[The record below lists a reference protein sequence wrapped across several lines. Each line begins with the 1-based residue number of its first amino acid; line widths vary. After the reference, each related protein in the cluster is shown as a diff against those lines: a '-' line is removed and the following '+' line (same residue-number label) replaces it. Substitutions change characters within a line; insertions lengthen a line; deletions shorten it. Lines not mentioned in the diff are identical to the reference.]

1 MRAGGVATNRSGT
14 AAWLIG
20 HGIALAALAGALWS
34 HPAAAD
40 GLPAQGEVVTTPL
53 DLLGKRIPLPP
64 GDWKVVSAGYGQV
77 TGPDPG
83 PYGAIGGVLLLR
95 AAPDSDHA
103 FLMIHTNALPV
114 RGGWGQPEECAADDA
129 LFQSAP
135 EPRDL
140 HNACTFIVVRDVGRV
155 IEAGAPALAGNRSAA
170 GLLPSWALEAGYR
183 VSDRRDFVDV
193 RYGVAPA
200 DPDPDGW
207 FEPPSSLDEIHRAL
221 VTRLAAWAQGAR
233 AATSAALRAPRDQ
246 THDLP
251 PPPLDAAA
259 GKSAAPAPAED
270 ISTLRLAFYKTATLR
285 IASTTAA
292 FIIASALA
300 GDLYTGLVVTAWQA
314 ATHSA
319 LYFANELAWEWS
331 SAPPPT
337 SFVAVPQAPAI
348 AAAPPPAAAPSA
360 WTVDGKQVPL
370 PPGDWTLLA
379 QQQDDRAT
387 GTILA
392 RRDGRTLLGLAVI
405 YSNPRPTTGIVG
417 TTKECVRSDIY
428 FSVIRYDTAL
438 DGFCAYAKAVAAD
451 WTNATGLWGGAAPRL
466 VAEGVDLPPV
476 LMMVGARA
484 RTRENFLDVRY
495 YFPADPAS
503 LAQSLPDQG
512 LSPSRLAESPVLRE
526 RAAAL
531 QAWADLLQEPL
542 EQGLRGRLSSGAAVL
557 PWPWQTEA
565 VAASLARQV
574 QQPLRDLAAAGAID
588 PLALK
593 RQLALADAALVERER
608 QRWSLLWRSAYKVG
622 TYRVL
627 GYVDA
632 VAVSWL
638 VTASANQG
646 FAYATINAVVQP
658 ILAYANEL
666 GWAAMGIGRPPAAL
680 LPVEFPEIGRD
691 RL

>member
-1 MRAGGVATNRSGT
+1 MRLISG
-14 AAWLIG
+14 A
-20 HGIALAALAGALWS
+20 IALATLAGALWW
-34 HPAAAD
+34 HPAAAG
-40 GLPAQGEVVTTPL
+40 GLPAEGEVVTTPL

-64 GDWKVVSAGYGQV
+64 GDWKVASAGYGQA

-95 AAPDSDHA
+95 ATPDPDHA
-103 FLMIHTNALPV
+103 FLMIHTNALAV

-129 LFQSAP
+129 LFQNVP
-135 EPRDL
+135 ETRDL

-155 IEAGAPALAGNRSAA
+155 VEAGAPALAGNRAAA
-170 GLLPSWALEAGYR
+170 GQLPSWALEVGYR

-193 RYGVAPA
+193 RYGVSPA
-200 DPDPDGW
+200 VPDPDGW
-207 FEPPSSLDEIHRAL
+207 FEPASSLDDAHRA
-221 VTRLAAWAQGAR
+221 VLAALADWAQRAR
-233 AATSAALRAPRDQ
+233 AATSAALRAPQDRVKALQ
-246 THDLP
+246 P
-251 PPPLDAAA
+251 PPTGAAPA
-259 GKSAAPAPAED
+259 TSAEPAPAED
-270 ISTLRLAFYKTATLR
+270 ISTLRLAFYKTVTLR
-285 IASTTAA
+285 VAATAA
-292 FIIASALA
+292 AFVIASALA
-300 GDLYTGLVVTAWQA
+300 GDLYTGFVVTAWQT
-314 ATHSA
+314 ATHGA

-331 SAPPPT
+331 PPQPPT
-337 SFVAVPQAPAI
+337 SFVAGQSIPG
-348 AAAPPPAAAPSA
+348 AAARPPAAAPSA

-379 QQQDDRAT
+379 QKQDDLAT

-405 YSNPRPTTGIVG
+405 YSNPRPTTAIVG
-417 TTKECVRSDIY
+417 TTKECGRGDIY
-428 FSVIRYDTAL
+428 FSVIRYDTPL
-438 DGFCAYAKAVAAD
+438 DGFCAYGKPVAPD
-451 WTNATGLWGGAAPRL
+451 WTNAIGLWGGAAPRL

-476 LMMVGARA
+476 LMMVGARV

-503 LAQSLPDQG
+503 LALSLPDQG
-512 LSPSRLAESPVLRE
+512 LAPSRLAESPVLRE

-531 QAWADLLQEPL
+531 QAWADLVQEPL
-542 EQGLRGRLSSGAAVL
+542 EQGLRGRLSAAAATL

-565 VAASLARQV
+565 VAASLAQQV
-574 QQPLRDLAAAGAID
+574 QQPLRDLAADGALD

-593 RQLALADAALVERER
+593 HQLALADAALVERER
-608 QRWSLLWRSAYKVG
+608 QRWSLLRRSAYKVG

-658 ILAYANEL
+658 LLAYANEI
-666 GWAAMGIGRPPAAL
+666 GWAAVGIGRPPAAL